1 MSKTNFAVDIDDIV
15 YKNINIDINIYKMQ
29 DHIEVDIDDIDID
42 DIDNIIH
49 KMTISTDNVKLL
61 NQHDID
67 NSIDKYV
74 KCLNMKTYEKSLHNY
89 GF

>member
-1 MSKTNFAVDIDDIV
+1 
-15 YKNINIDINIYKMQ
+15 MQ

-42 DIDNIIH
+42 DIDNITH

>member
-1 MSKTNFAVDIDDIV
+1 
-15 YKNINIDINIYKMQ
+15 MQ

-42 DIDNIIH
+42 DIIH

-61 NQHDID
+61 NQHDVD

-74 KCLNMKTYEKSLHNY
+74 KCLNMKTYKKSLHNY